1 MRESGMTD
9 IPSSIAPSAVWM
21 FGPYSLD
28 SDGHLCLGPAAV
40 PLSPLQRRLLLALVG
55 QAGKVIEKN
64 NILDQVWGHRQ
75 VSDVSLARA
84 VHGLRRILDQGPLG
98 GGVIH
103 TIYGSG
109 YRLDVPVRLRVAAD
123 PAQPSHPSAPF
134 PGAQALGHFV
144 EGLVQLRQ
152 RDPRLL
158 ARAARHF
165 QSCLEHSPAFGP
177 ALLHL
182 AATHL
187 GQHLWGQV
195 PASAVDAEIEALLM
209 QAEAAGCEA
218 EPLLALRVEALSLL
232 HWQPQL
238 VEERFASWLPAQ
250 LTAGPPL
257 HSWALHLLVT
267 GRPAEAR
274 DLLRPHL
281 LDDHPSGWM
290 LSALAAALAGDRNGA
305 IQALRFQLGLDGSLL
320 TPRLLLALLLAEAG
334 QPSEA
339 LDQLS
344 FSGVFEAPAESLLAL
359 PALVLAK
366 AGASGRAALLLDQ
379 AVARPAAKQSMA
391 SIWGAVALVLGQ
403 QERAATLLEQ
413 AVSSRCGLAPFL
425 LAWPALAHH
434 DDTAAVRTFRSGMA
448 RSFGAFAL
456 LAA

>member
-9 IPSSIAPSAVWM
+9 THSSIASPGAWI

-28 SDGHLCLGPAAV
+28 ADGHLCLGPAAV

-64 NILDQVWGHRQ
+64 NLLDQVWGHRQ

-109 YRLDVPVRLRVAAD
+109 YRLDIPVRVHAAAD
-123 PAQPSHPSAPF
+123 PSQPIPGSGTF
-134 PGAQALGHFV
+134 PGTQALGDFV

-152 RDPRLL
+152 RDPRRL
-158 ARAARHF
+158 AGAARHF
-165 QSCLEHSPAFGP
+165 QRCLEHNPAFGP

-187 GQHLWGQV
+187 GQHFWGQV
-195 PASAVDAEIEALLM
+195 PASAVDAEIESLLM
-209 QAEAAGCEA
+209 QAEAAGCES

-250 LTAGPPL
+250 LRRGPQL
-257 HSWALHLLVT
+257 HAWVLHLLVT
-267 GRPAEAR
+267 GRPTEAR
-274 DLLRPHL
+274 ELLRPHL

-290 LSALAAALAGDRNGA
+290 LSALAEALAGDQSAA
-305 IQALRFQLGLDGSLL
+305 IRTLRFQLGLDGSLL

-339 LDQLS
+339 LHELNA
-344 FSGVFEAPAESLLAL
+344 SGVFDAQLQSFLAL

-366 AGASGRAALLLDQ
+366 AGAAGRAALLLDQ
-379 AVARPAAKQSMA
+379 ALARPAAKQSMA
-391 SIWGAVALVLGQ
+391 SIWGAVALALDQ
-403 QERAATLLEQ
+403 QDRAAILLEQ
-413 AVSSRCGLAPFL
+413 AVSRRCGLAPFL
-425 LAWPALAHH
+425 VAWPALTDH
-434 DDTAAVRTFRSGMA
+434 DDTAAVRSFRSGMA
-448 RSFGAFAL
+448 RCFGSLAL
-456 LAA
+456 VAA

>member
-1 MRESGMTD
+1 MTD
-9 IPSSIAPSAVWM
+9 TPSSIAPPAVWM

-28 SDGHLCLGPAAV
+28 ADGHLCLGPAAV

-64 NILDQVWGHRQ
+64 NLLDQVWGHRQ

-109 YRLDVPVRLRVAAD
+109 YRLDVPARLRAVAD
-123 PAQPSHPSAPF
+123 LSQPSPASASF
-134 PGAQALGHFV
+134 PGGQALGHFV

-152 RDPRLL
+152 RDPRRL
-158 ARAARHF
+158 AGAERHF
-165 QSCLEHSPAFGP
+165 QRCLELSPTFGP
-177 ALLHL
+177 AQLHL

-187 GQHLWGQV
+187 GRHLWGQV
-195 PASAVDAEIEALLM
+195 PASAVDAEIEDLLV
-209 QAEAAGCEA
+209 QAEASGCEA

-250 LTAGPPL
+250 LTAGPPR

-267 GRPAEAR
+267 GRPAQAR

-290 LSALAAALAGDRNGA
+290 LSALAAALAGDRHGA
-305 IQALRFQLGLDGSLL
+305 IEALSFQLGLDASLL

-344 FSGVFEAPAESLLAL
+344 FSGVFDAPSESFLAL

-366 AGASGRAALLLDQ
+366 AGAGGRAALLLDQ

-391 SIWGAVALVLGQ
+391 SLWGAVALTLGQ
-403 QERAATLLEQ
+403 QERAVTLLEQ
-413 AVSSRCGLAPFL
+413 AVRSRCGLAPFL
-425 LAWPALAHH
+425 LAWPTLADH
-434 DDTAAVRTFRSGMA
+434 DDTAAVRGFRSGMA
-448 RSFGAFAL
+448 RSFGSFAL